1 METVEAAREGIPVS
15 CHEFLTYLYD
25 RPETRELAQ
34 VLALAALRKPI
45 EEAVTSSA
53 LRSVP
58 QTAA

>member
-1 METVEAAREGIPVS
+1 VGGHSVS

-45 EEAVTSSA
+45 EEAVPSPA

-58 QTAA
+58 QNAA

>member
-1 METVEAAREGIPVS
+1 MS

-45 EEAVTSSA
+45 EEAVPSAA

-58 QTAA
+58 QNAA

>member
-1 METVEAAREGIPVS
+1 MS

-45 EEAVTSSA
+45 EEAVTSPA
-53 LRSVP
+53 LCSVP